1 MKTARRDGATSRYAP
16 TMLVSPKTIG
26 PIAISA
32 LLALMPIGCGGD
44 APATAPA
51 PAATAPTAPPAA
63 TAAAAPKAASGAALE
78 YQAVLD
84 KFPDSSSENARYLVF
99 NTMGVSLDASR
110 AKGSWPSLARTLEQA
125 QPQIE
130 ALLRVTEMSE
140 CTFAEVAV
148 DGGTRKLPPETMKL
162 FRGVRNGGAM
172 LAADAARTFV
182 AGDTAGA
189 ARRAAGLAS
198 MLRHIAASGLPT
210 SGEFATDL
218 LTRLDTIVPPMT
230 AGVDGTKL
238 TDADRATLLAA
249 LNTLNPTDPCGYADG
264 AANNAFAAK
273 QAATLAKLKAG
284 LGG

>member
-1 MKTARRDGATSRYAP
+1 
-16 TMLVSPKTIG
+16 MLASPKTIG

-32 LLALMPIGCGGD
+32 FLALMPIGCGGD

-51 PAATAPTAPPAA
+51 PTAPTAPPAA
-63 TAAAAPKAASGAALE
+63 TAPAAPKAASGAALE
-78 YQAVLD
+78 YQAVLA

-99 NTMGVSLDASR
+99 NTMGISLDASR

-130 ALLRVTEMSE
+130 ALLRVTEMSD
-140 CTFAEVAV
+140 CTFAEVTS
-148 DGGTRKLPPETMKL
+148 DGKTRKLPPETIEL
-162 FRGVRNGGAM
+162 FRGIRNGGAM

-198 MLRHIAASGLPT
+198 MLRHIAGSGLPT

-218 LTRLDTIVPPMT
+218 LTRLDAIVPPMT
-230 AGVDGTKL
+230 AGVNGTKL

-249 LNTLNPTDPCGYADG
+249 LDTLNPTDPCGYADG